1 MYTSAMTISR
11 RAAFVLTIS
20 IVVILT
26 ALYIAS
32 PIKTPYDSRWSI
44 HTAVSLIEGRGGDLS
59 DYMPALKNNDF
70 YAIEYPGGRPHT
82 MFPIGVSVL
91 VAPIV
96 AAIAAVDPSFKEMLR
111 HSVPGNLEKVLASIC
126 GAIAAAIF
134 FWIVQGRFQ
143 NLVISLVMTN
153 VFAFATSMWSTATRG
168 LWQHGP
174 LVLMFVIAMLL
185 LQRAKLRPALVQYV
199 SLPLAMAYVIRPT
212 AAIAV
217 VVLTIYV
224 AVFYRQWLLRYSGW
238 ALLIAVPWLAFNV
251 VIYGALFSP
260 YYLGMSYAGK
270 LVFHEALFGQLIS
283 PSRGLLVYSP
293 VFLLAFSG
301 FALSLRKPD
310 DRALHLAY
318 GVIVAGVLLSQGL
331 VPNWWAGHSFGPRY
345 ATDIVPFLAY
355 FTAFNLQPSSSFGRR
370 ARAVAWSG
378 TIALAAMS
386 IGIHAQGA
394 LRVPPYAWNV
404 IPNNV
409 DQHPERLWDWTD
421 LQFMRTRASYPRP

>member
-1 MYTSAMTISR
+1 MTISR
-11 RAAFVLTIS
+11 RTAF
-20 IVVILT
+20 ILT
-26 ALYIAS
+26 FSILVSLTAIYIAS
-32 PIKTPYDSRWSI
+32 PIKTQADSRWSI
-44 HTAVSLIEGRGGDLS
+44 HTAMSLIEGHGGDLS
-59 DYMPALKNNDF
+59 DYTSVLKSNDF
-70 YAIEYPGGRPHT
+70 YCIEYPGGRPHT

-111 HSVPGNLEKVLASIC
+111 HNVPGNLEKVLASIC
-126 GAIAAAIF
+126 GAMAAAIF
-134 FWIVQGRFQ
+134 FWVVQERFQ
-143 NLVISLVMTN
+143 NLVISLVMTE
-153 VFAFATSMWSTATRG
+153 VFAFATSMWSTATRS

-185 LQRAKLRPALVQYV
+185 LKRAKLRPALIQYV

-212 AAIAV
+212 AVIAV

-224 AVFYRQWLLRYSGW
+224 AVFYRQWLLRYIGW

-260 YYLGMSYAGK
+260 YYLGLSYAGK
-270 LVFHEALFGQLIS
+270 LVFHQAFFGQLIS
-283 PSRGLLVYSP
+283 PSRGLLIYSP
-293 VFLLAFSG
+293 VFLLAFTG
-301 FALSLRKPD
+301 FALSLRTPD

-318 GVIVAGVLLSQGL
+318 GAIVAGILLSQGL

-355 FTAFNLQPSSSFGRR
+355 FTAFNLQLPSSFGRR

-378 TIALAAMS
+378 TIALAAVS

-394 LRVPPYAWNV
+394 LRVSPNAWNV

-421 LQFMRTRASYPRP
+421 LQFMRTRASSPKL